1 MALSQYRGAFQ
12 VDTIAR
18 GLDVKRSQYV
28 EAFGDWVANSTTT
41 FSAGMLVSL
50 NSSGEVIKSTGAAGT
65 LLGIAKYN
73 KGTSYYGSVVGE
85 YIQLVGVV
93 ATSLAHANIRSSAGA
108 LLGVRVAAALT
119 GVAYTEGGDY
129 TMNYT
134 NGTVVRLPAPG
145 GTIPDGGYVYVT
157 YQYLLTAAELDA
169 DGHNFWNKDDDV
181 TIQGS
186 KVTVIAP
193 EGALIFTTQYDP
205 HATYAVNDALTAG
218 TTAEVME
225 GLVTVGGAGAAVG
238 RVVQVPTAD
247 DPWLAYRPTF

>member
-41 FSAGMLVSL
+41 FASGMLVSL
-50 NSSGEVIKSTGAAGT
+50 NNSGEVIRSTGAAGT

-73 KGTSYYGSVVGE
+73 KGTSYYASVVGE
-85 YIQLVGVV
+85 YIQLVGTT
-93 ATSLAHANIRSSAGA
+93 ATNLAHANLRVAAGSV
-108 LLGVRVAAALT
+108 LGVRVAAALT
-119 GVAYTEGGDY
+119 GAAYTEGGGSDY
-129 TMNYT
+129 TVNYT
-134 NGTVVRLPAPG
+134 NGTITRVGG
-145 GTIPDGGYVYVT
+145 GTIPAGGYVYVN

-218 TTAEVME
+218 TTVEVLE